1 LIECAALFSTESSAR
16 ATRQKPVNPAFEKLR
31 SDVFYPGARMRQVR
45 ASGISQLEMTALADV
60 AGRAEA
66 NSRHPGCD
74 GATRAIFD
82 NKTSIRSYAHFCWR
96 QTERS
101 FAYFRQMRSGSG
113 EGGALKF
120 AGKSGGNGFR
130 VAASISATT
139 SSHSTARIARETP
152 GRAPRSLWLRLSQR
166 ELSLMLT
173 FSGIF
178 QILPASVVSGYD
190 GGRGN
195 GGILLA
201 SGMGR
206 P

>member
-82 NKTSIRSYAHFCWR
+82 NKTSIRSYAHF
-96 QTERS
+96 
-101 FAYFRQMRSGSG
+101 A
-113 EGGALKF
+113 GGKQKEALPISVRCVRDLEK
-120 AGKSGGNGFR
+120 
-130 VAASISATT
+130 VA
-139 SSHSTARIARETP
+139 R
-152 GRAPRSLWLRLSQR
+152 
-166 ELSLMLT
+166 
-173 FSGIF
+173 
-178 QILPASVVSGYD
+178 
-190 GGRGN
+190 
-195 GGILLA
+195 
-201 SGMGR
+201 
-206 P
+206 